1 MPSDTSLSVRMY
13 EPTDLDATIAIFLGA
28 IRQVA
33 SKDYER
39 AQIEAWAQVD
49 RDLWGKRR
57 LSRPSWVAVL
67 DADVVGFT
75 DLEPDG
81 HLDMMYVH
89 PDHQG
94 IGIAT
99 ALLATVE
106 GAANAQNLSR
116 IFTEASITA
125 RPFFERRGFS
135 VLASQRVKIRGQTL
149 TNFRMRKTLR

>member
-1 MPSDTSLSVRMY
+1 MY